1 MVPKEMAPI
10 SENDKY
16 RIKSLDKAISILEL
30 MAVQRRQLT
39 LTEIAQGLKMG
50 KGTAHRVLNTLK
62 TRKFIQQDAGTKK
75 YGFGIRAFDL
85 GSNVR
90 KDTHLKTL
98 LLPKLRHLAAQCRES
113 VNAAVLEYDEIVYI
127 IHLESEETLRFF
139 THEGIRLPAHCTA
152 MGKILLSSLP
162 TEVLARMY
170 ADPEKLKGRTKY
182 STSSFEQL
190 MKTLSEARKKDLAYD
205 REECYPGVCCLAAP
219 IRDYKGD
226 IIVAISISA
235 PKIRM
240 GKERITDLA
249 TLLQKSAEE
258 ISAEF

>member
-1 MVPKEMAPI
+1 MIPKAMIPI
-10 SENDKY
+10 SHVDKY

-30 MAVQRRQLT
+30 MAVEKRELT

-50 KGTAHRVLNTLK
+50 KGTVHRFLNTLK
-62 TRKFIQQDAGTKK
+62 TRKFIQQDAETKK

-85 GSNVR
+85 GTSVR
-90 KDTHLKTL
+90 KETYLKNI
-98 LLPKLRHLAAQCRES
+98 LLPKLRHLAADCRES

-162 TEVLARMY
+162 TEALARMY
-170 ADPEKLKGRTKY
+170 NDPERLKGRTKY
-182 STSSFEQL
+182 SLTSFEQL
-190 MKTLSEARKKDLAYD
+190 MKSLAEVRKRDLAFD
-205 REECYPGVCCLAAP
+205 REECYLGVCCLAAP
-219 IRDYKGD
+219 IRDYKKD
-226 IIVAISISA
+226 MIAAISISA

-240 GKERITDLA
+240 GKERIAGLGR
-249 TLLQKSAEE
+249 LLQKSAEE
-258 ISAEF
+258 ISKEF